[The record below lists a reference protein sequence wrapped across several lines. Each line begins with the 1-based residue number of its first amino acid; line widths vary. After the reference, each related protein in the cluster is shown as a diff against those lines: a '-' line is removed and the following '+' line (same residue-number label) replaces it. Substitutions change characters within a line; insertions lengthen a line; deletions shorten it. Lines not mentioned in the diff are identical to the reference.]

1 LYNADD
7 LAIVTIMLA
16 PAAVKSLFSGS
27 FADRTNVN
35 IDVVA
40 AEPTSKVVID

>member
-7 LAIVTIMLA
+7 LAIVTITLA

-35 IDVVA
+35 IVVA